1 MGAGGGRFTPVQL
14 LILGPPSCTPS
25 NASPPSFLICWLPR
39 GRHPTLGGTLTHSH
53 SHSLT
58 HDLDETVGE
67 NVEAFTPHSIVR
79 LMNCAFC
86 SRFGC
91 TSCVRIWCSAEKEI
105 ASGTSSQGTKRV
117 K

>member
-67 NVEAFTPHSIVR
+67 NVEAFTPHSIV
-79 LMNCAFC
+79 C
-86 SRFGC
+86 G
-91 TSCVRIWCSAEKEI
+91 
-105 ASGTSSQGTKRV
+105 
-117 K
+117 

>member
-67 NVEAFTPHSIVR
+67 NVEAFTPHPYSTV
-79 LMNCAFC
+79 L
-86 SRFGC
+86 
-91 TSCVRIWCSAEKEI
+91 
-105 ASGTSSQGTKRV
+105 
-117 K
+117 